1 MIQKIIDGII
11 KAIRTKYDRSYR
23 IYTESIEQGLIEPC
37 FSVLCLNPSGEREIS
52 DRFKRF
58 YPFMITYFP
67 SSDEPVAE
75 CNEVC
80 EVLLDVLNDIDT
92 NVDVLHGTDLSGK
105 VVDGNLQFSVQYN
118 IFVRKVDEMAA
129 EGMDGLAVD
138 TAAVIQ
144 KGWFNV
150 ANKTETVLFTKEQ
163 FLKSKTYGQH
173 RDLLS
178 AVLNDKMTY
187 SKEQVDKIIKNFYG
201 KAGT

>member
-52 DRFKRF
+52 ERFKRF

-92 NVDVLHGTDLSGK
+92 NVGVLHGTDLSGK

-129 EGMDGLAVD
+129 EGMDGFAVD
-138 TAAVIQ
+138 TAAVI
-144 KGWFNV
+144 
-150 ANKTETVLFTKEQ
+150 
-163 FLKSKTYGQH
+163 
-173 RDLLS
+173 
-178 AVLNDKMTY
+178 
-187 SKEQVDKIIKNFYG
+187 
-201 KAGT
+201 